1 MYISGKRVDDVT
13 THPSLRNGAASVAA
27 LYDMQ
32 YQEGL
37 RDEMTYASPTSGEP
51 VGLSF
56 ITPRSHEDLERRHTM
71 MSHWAQASCGMMG
84 RSPRLHERHLHGHGR
99 RQRLFCQK

>member
-1 MYISGKRVDDVT
+1 MPARTGQQYLSGLRERSAEVYISGKRVDDVT

-32 YQEGL
+32 YQDGL
-37 RDEMTYASPTSGEP
+37 RDEMTYLSPTSGEP

-56 ITPRSHEDLERRHTM
+56 ITPRTHEDLQRRHTM
-71 MSHWAQASCGMMG
+71 MSHWAQASCA
-84 RSPRLHERHLHGHGR
+84 E
-99 RQRLFCQK
+99 